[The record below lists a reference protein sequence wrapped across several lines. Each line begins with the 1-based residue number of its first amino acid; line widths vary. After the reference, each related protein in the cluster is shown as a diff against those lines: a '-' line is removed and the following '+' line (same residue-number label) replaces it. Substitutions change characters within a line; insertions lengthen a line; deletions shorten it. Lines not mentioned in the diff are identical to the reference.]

1 MNKSE
6 RTRQDIIEK
15 TAVLFNEQGFAG
27 TSYKDLVNAT
37 GLSKGCIYGH
47 FESKDEIALAVF
59 DYNIAKLTNHFG
71 EKISGLQNS
80 IDRLLVYPT
89 TLRNFLT
96 LPAWQGGCPIVNT
109 SSEADD
115 THPLLKDKASKALI
129 SWQKKIEHEIVRGI
143 ERGEIKSTTDV
154 TEMAVVIVLMIEGAV
169 MQTKVT
175 GRLAELNITMGFV
188 EKLIRNIGA

>member
-27 TSYKDLVNAT
+27 TSYKHLMAAT

-47 FESKDEIALAVF
+47 FESKDDLALAVF
-59 DYNIAKLTNHFG
+59 DFNISKLTSYF
-71 EKISGLQNS
+71 EERISKKENS
-80 IDRLLVYPT
+80 VDRLLVYPT

-96 LPAWQGGCPIVNT
+96 LPAWEGGCPILNT
-109 SSEADD
+109 STEADD
-115 THPLLKDKASKALI
+115 THPLLKNRASNALI
-129 SWQKKIEHEIVRGI
+129 SWQNKIEQLILVGI
-143 ERGEIKSTTDV
+143 ERGEIKSSTDV
-154 TEMAVVIVLMIEGAV
+154 TELAVVIVLMIESSV

-175 GRLAELNITMGFV
+175 GRLLELNIAMGFL
-188 EKLIRNIGA
+188 EKMIRNIAR

>member
-59 DYNIAKLTNHFG
+59 DFNIAKLTNHFG

-175 GRLAELNITMGFV
+175 GRLTELNITMGFV
-188 EKLIRNIGA
+188 EKLIRNMAA